1 MVTYNSL
8 HNGQENDMLKFI
20 DFEHMSDA
28 EVLDKI
34 ASEYEVAPEKLA
46 EVTILVA
53 AQDEGG
59 YAGASWFLVRDN
71 TTGKLQIVDGGHCS
85 CYGFE
90 GQWEPD
96 DTDVDYL
103 LSNKMYAYPLEA
115 NVIRP
120 VLRQMNAEG
129 AL

>member
-1 MVTYNSL
+1 
-8 HNGQENDMLKFI
+8 MLKFI
-20 DFEHMSDA
+20 DFENMSDA

-34 ASEYEVAPEKLA
+34 ASDYEVAPEKLA

-59 YAGASWFLVRDN
+59 YAGASWFLVHDN
-71 TTGKLQIVDGGHCS
+71 ATGKLQIVDGGHCS

-96 DTDVDYL
+96 NTDVEYL
-103 LSNKMYAYPLEA
+103 LSDKFYACPLETS
-115 NVIRP
+115 VIRP

-129 AL
+129 AI